1 MTLAS
6 QQMGWLQRDDRKRRV
21 ALALAVYVLCTLVFF
36 LLTKPERLH
45 EHTPFNHFA
54 LLAESWLQG
63 RLDLGGPPPAYA
75 QMNDFAEFNGRWFIA
90 FPPFPALLL
99 LPWVWLAGGAE
110 GVRDGQAF
118 LWLAGIGPAVL
129 FLVLEKLRRRD
140 HSKRNVAENVALALL
155 FAFGSV
161 YFFSAEQGTVW
172 FAAHVVGAGLCALYV
187 LFALDAER
195 PLLAGLMLG
204 FGFLTRAPL
213 AFAAVLFALEAL
225 RVCSEGRAG
234 GGEGDLAR
242 TQESVRP
249 PAAEDESARQR
260 LKAWWQRLDKPR
272 LVRLYLTFAAPAA
285 LCVAFYLWH
294 NYARFGSVGE
304 VGYRYLKVRWA
315 GRMETWGL
323 FHYHF
328 LGRNLG
334 VMLSNLPYWNKGPGA
349 PFQINAHGLA
359 LWFTTPMYLWLLWP
373 ARGHAQRWLYRALWA
388 TVAAVSVWTL
398 LYQNT
403 GWQQF
408 GQRFSNDYAI
418 FLFMLLALGGRRF
431 GWVFRAACV
440 WAIAVNGF
448 GAWSFDRPAARGY
461 YVTNPAEF
469 YQRD

>member
-1 MTLAS
+1 
-6 QQMGWLQRDDRKRRV
+6 MGWLRRDDGRRRV

-36 LLTKPERLH
+36 LFAKPERLS

-54 LLAESWLQG
+54 LLAQSWLEG

-75 QMNDFAEFNGRWFIA
+75 QMNDFAEFDGRWFIT

-118 LWLAGIGPAVL
+118 LWLAGVAPAVL
-129 FLVLEKLRRRD
+129 FLVLEKLRRAG
-140 HSKRNVAENVALALL
+140 HSKRSVMENGLLALL

-161 YFFSAEQGTVW
+161 YFFTAEQGTVW

-195 PLLAGLMLG
+195 PVLAGLMLG

-225 RVCSEGRAG
+225 RVCSEPRSDGSEA
-234 GGEGDLAR
+234 GEGADLAR

-249 PAAEDESARQR
+249 PAAEDESAGQR
-260 LKAWWQRLDKPR
+260 LMRWWQRLDKRR
-272 LVRLYLTFAAPAA
+272 LLRLYLLFAAPVV

-294 NYARFGSVGE
+294 NHARFGSVGE
-304 VGYRYLKVRWA
+304 VGYRFLKVRWA
-315 GRMETWGL
+315 GRMEKWGL

-334 VMLSNLPYWNKGPGA
+334 VMLSSLPYWNKGPGA

-359 LWFTTPMYLWLLWP
+359 LWVTTPLYFWLLWP
-373 ARGHAQRWLYRALWA
+373 ARRGALHRALW
-388 TVAAVSVWTL
+388 V
-398 LYQNT
+398 T
-403 GWQQF
+403 G
-408 GQRFSNDYAI
+408 RSSPTPV
-418 FLFMLLALGGRRF
+418 RR
-431 GWVFRAACV
+431 RC
-440 WAIAVNGF
+440 
-448 GAWSFDRPAARGY
+448 RRGS
-461 YVTNPAEF
+461 T
-469 YQRD
+469 RS